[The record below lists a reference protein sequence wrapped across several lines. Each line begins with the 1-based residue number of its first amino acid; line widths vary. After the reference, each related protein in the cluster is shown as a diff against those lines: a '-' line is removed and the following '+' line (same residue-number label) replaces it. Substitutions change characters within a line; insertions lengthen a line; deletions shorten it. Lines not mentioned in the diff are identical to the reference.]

1 MIEILVVDDHSVVRE
16 GLRYLLSDGVNFEVV
31 GEAATSEEA
40 LACLDERRV
49 DIVLL
54 DLFLPDSEGLRTL
67 RLIKA
72 QAPDIPVLLF
82 SGASETEHALASLD
96 AGAAGFI
103 SKDSEPAEL
112 REAIRRVVAGGKYL
126 GSRLAVQ
133 LVRGELGAVDAEF
146 RRLSLREQEVMRCIV
161 HGATLT
167 AIADSLSLSIKTV
180 STHRRRILD
189 KLGLASNAEL
199 VRYAIRHGLD

>member
-16 GLRYLLSDGVNFEVV
+16 GLRYLLSDGVNFQVV
-31 GEAATSEEA
+31 SEAATSEEA
-40 LACLDERRV
+40 LASLAERRV

-72 QAPDIPVLLF
+72 QVPDIPVLLF
-82 SGASETEHALASLD
+82 SGAPETEHALASLD

-133 LVRGELGAVDAEF
+133 LVRGEVGAVDAEF
-146 RRLSLREQEVMRCIV
+146 RRLSQREQEVMRSIV
-161 HGATLT
+161 RGDTLT
-167 AIADSLSLSIKTV
+167 AIADSLNLSIKTV

-199 VRYAIRHGLD
+199 VRYAMRHGLD